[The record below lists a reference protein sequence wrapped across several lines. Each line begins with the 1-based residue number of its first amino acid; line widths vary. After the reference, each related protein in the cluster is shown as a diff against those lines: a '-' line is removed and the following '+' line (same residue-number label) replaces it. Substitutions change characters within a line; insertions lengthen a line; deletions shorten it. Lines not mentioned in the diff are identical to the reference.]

1 MTDDTERRAR
11 ALALVRALRAGEHEE
26 VRALM
31 ADAVPP
37 LPPVRDE
44 TEDTWG
50 HLLDLQRREE
60 VQAIRASVK
69 DLLVGLAA
77 LASEHLEDVFEQGH
91 RRLPRGGAA
100 LPTPGRPDTRRG
112 TVTIEPRVGSALP
125 PTRRRGHRRRPFRGR
140 TVLAVQATHRLRAP
154 PGHPASPSADHIR
167 PLMHGGDVLGPL
179 AVAHLVCNVRRGGRR
194 PDTVDFDRPLEW
206 DSPRPGVRPKH
217 STDWW

>member
-77 LASEHLEDVFEQGH
+77 LVSEHLEDVFGKDTDAYLEAEL
-91 RRLPRGGAA
+91 RSRPPDD
-100 LPTPGRPDTRRG
+100 PTPD
-112 TVTIEPRVGSALP
+112 E
-125 PTRRRGHRRRPFRGR
+125 
-140 TVLAVQATHRLRAP
+140 AP
-154 PGHPASPSADHIR
+154 
-167 PLMHGGDVLGPL
+167 
-179 AVAHLVCNVRRGGRR
+179 
-194 PDTVDFDRPLEW
+194 
-206 DSPRPGVRPKH
+206 
-217 STDWW
+217 